1 MSRYTYRDSSSQD
14 SHLPWLSLKRP
25 HCLHLSTTK
34 VRQTLLLR
42 SISSWRHDK
51 HLLRGWGGVTAPQ
64 MQHSTWPTPTEGPA
78 IATAKA
84 PSEAAHNVGCMSS
97 SARENNQKT
106 PQHSFN
112 PVAAAAAAAEA
123 AMDAVEAAAARKQLQ
138 WRWCHSRCSREKRQ
152 ITAESS
158 FSPVNCQRTRVGA
171 TRASSK
177 VARVYK
183 HGEMARVMRLFHVAA
198 VLIILLLNCNRRK
211 FGKQTS
217 GQHATSRRLF

>member
-1 MSRYTYRDSSSQD
+1 MSRYAYRDSSSQY

-78 IATAKA
+78 IAPAKA
-84 PSEAAHNVGCMSS
+84 SSEVPHNVGCMGSS
-97 SARENNQKT
+97 ERGNKQKKT
-106 PQHSFN
+106 QHSFN

-123 AMDAVEAAAARKQLQ
+123 AIGELKPQPRE
-138 WRWCHSRCSREKRQ
+138 SNCSG
-152 ITAESS
+152 
-158 FSPVNCQRTRVGA
+158 VGA
-171 TRASSK
+171 TAT
-177 VARVYK
+177 
-183 HGEMARVMRLFHVAA
+183 AA
-198 VLIILLLNCNRRK
+198 ERYVKSLQSPTFPSQLSRNKSGSYTRELQS
-211 FGKQTS
+211 GKGLQTRGNGKGNETIS
-217 GQHATSRRLF
+217 